1 MVEAISW
8 TKDTLNIIDQ
18 TKLPAD
24 YVRIDLQTVDD
35 VYDAIKQ
42 LKVRGAPAIGITA
55 AYGLYVAMRNEA
67 VETRD
72 MFFAAMQKHIDY
84 LSEARPTA
92 VNLVWALHLLRD
104 QLNATDLSSAEEL
117 EARLL
122 ELAIELHEDD
132 AERCRAIGR
141 YGREVIDKHASVLT
155 HCNTGALATG
165 GIGTALGVI
174 YQAHED
180 DKEIQVFANETR
192 PVLQGARLTA
202 WELTQAKIPVN
213 LVCDSMSAS
222 LMQHGKVD
230 VIIVGADRIAADGSV
245 ANKIGTYSVAV
256 LAKFHNVP
264 FYVAAPFS
272 TFDMSIHEGINI
284 PIEVRGNDEIRKIAG
299 RSIAPGDVDCWNPA
313 FDITPPDLITGI
325 ITEKGIVYPPYRE
338 NIEQFAK
345 K

>member
-1 MVEAISW
+1 VK
-8 TKDTLNIIDQ
+8 T
-18 TKLPAD
+18 
-24 YVRIDLQTVDD
+24 
-35 VYDAIKQ
+35 DACFLI
-42 LKVRGAPAIGITA
+42 
-55 AYGLYVAMRNEA
+55 
-67 VETRD
+67 
-72 MFFAAMQKHIDY
+72 
-84 LSEARPTA
+84 
-92 VNLVWALHLLRD
+92 
-104 QLNATDLSSAEEL
+104 
-117 EARLL
+117 
-122 ELAIELHEDD
+122 
-132 AERCRAIGR
+132 
-141 YGREVIDKHASVLT
+141 T

-180 DKEIQVFANETR
+180 DKDIQVFANETR

-272 TFDMSIHEGINI
+272 TFDMSIHEGENI

-299 RSIAPGDVDCWNPA
+299 KPI
-313 FDITPPDLITGI
+313 
-325 ITEKGIVYPPYRE
+325 
-338 NIEQFAK
+338 
-345 K
+345 